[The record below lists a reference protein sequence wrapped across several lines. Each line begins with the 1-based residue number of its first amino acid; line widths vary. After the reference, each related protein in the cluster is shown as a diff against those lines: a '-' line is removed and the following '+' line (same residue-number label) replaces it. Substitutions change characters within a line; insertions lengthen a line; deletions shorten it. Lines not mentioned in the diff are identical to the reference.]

1 MYHSHSGDVF
11 SWEGI
16 GGVADKET
24 GFPHS
29 SERERKKIAVQCRQS
44 CSGKVGMGQSFHTA
58 KLPCQETPG
67 SRNTFGGAGST

>member
-1 MYHSHSGDVF
+1 MHYSHSGDVF

-29 SERERKKIAVQCRQS
+29 SGKRKKQQQEVMVVREVLL
-44 CSGKVGMGQSFHTA
+44 GGMRMGEI
-58 KLPCQETPG
+58 LPHL
-67 SRNTFGGAGST
+67 

>member
-1 MYHSHSGDVF
+1 MHHSHSGDVF

-29 SERERKKIAVQCRQS
+29 SGRGRKNS
-44 CSGKVGMGQSFHTA
+44 TSYGSVGNLARVRWGWGN
-58 KLPCQETPG
+58 P
-67 SRNTFGGAGST
+67 STRPS